1 MKKTTF
7 VGAQAVPALDPCAER
22 GGSLKPKHVRM
33 YTRVGCEDSSA
44 ARDFLREQ
52 GVHFEEVDIDQNS
65 ETLAFVMTV
74 NEGKQRTPTFDV
86 DGHTFHCSH
95 FDPRKLVRELG
106 LQTHRIGPEGRG
118 EKGEGVGP
126 CMSW

>member
-1 MKKTTF
+1 
-7 VGAQAVPALDPCAER
+7 
-22 GGSLKPKHVRM
+22 M

-86 DGHTFHCSH
+86 DGHTFHCSP
-95 FDPRKLVRELG
+95 FDRQKLVRELG
-106 LQTHRIGPEGRG
+106 LQRAAFRPERRENG
-118 EKGEGVGP
+118 
-126 CMSW
+126 